1 MTDLSWIQALL
12 VGAVLSPTDPMFAA
26 AIVQRED
33 IPDRLRRRL
42 NVESGVNDGLALP
55 VVLILRAHGR
65 RVAVR

>member
-1 MTDLSWIQALL
+1 
-12 VGAVLSPTDPMFAA
+12 MFAA

-33 IPDRLRRRL
+33 IPDRLRRLL